1 MSLVTEER
9 DVVIVG
15 AGVGGAALATVLARG
30 GLDVLV
36 LERQTV
42 YRDKV
47 RGEFM
52 APWGVAETLRL
63 GLTDVLLRA
72 GGGYS
77 ARIVVYDEG
86 VPRDVAEANAL
97 PLQGLVPGVPGSLN
111 VGHPQACEALAQAAA
126 EAGACVVR
134 GVGDVVVT
142 SGAAPAV
149 GYDLDDVEHHVR
161 CRLVVGAD
169 GRNSSV
175 RRQAGIELHETT
187 PRIAAAGIL
196 VEGLRTWQGIDAI
209 GTAGDVFYLVFP
221 RPGGLA
227 RLYLMWDIARRD
239 RFAGANREAAFL
251 DAFRVDCLPG
261 GEELAAA
268 RPAGPCATYPMNDT
282 WSDVPFTDGVVLIG
296 DAAGWNDPI
305 IGQGLSIA
313 MRDARIVADVLLAG
327 PDWSSSAFAP
337 YAEERAERMRRLRLS
352 AQLTTELRATFTP
365 AAAERRRHLMPR
377 LIENPTLVAHVMA
390 QVTGPETAAAE
401 AFEAE
406 SFERILA
413 SD

>member
-1 MSLVTEER
+1 MTEHH
-9 DVVIVG
+9 DVAIVG
-15 AGVGGAALATVLARG
+15 AGIGGAALATVLARA

-63 GLTDVLLRA
+63 GLADALLRA
-72 GGGYS
+72 GGGYTP
-77 ARIVVYDEG
+77 RIVVYDEG
-86 VPRDVAEANAL
+86 VPREVAEANAV
-97 PLQGLVPGVPGSLN
+97 PLDGFVPGVPGSLN

-126 EAGACVVR
+126 EAGASVVR
-134 GVGDVVVT
+134 GVGEVVVT
-142 SGAAPAV
+142 PGSAPAIA
-149 GYDLDDVEHHVR
+149 YDLDDVPHHVR

-169 GRNSSV
+169 GRSSSV
-175 RRQAGIELHETT
+175 RRQVGIELHETI
-187 PRIAAAGIL
+187 PRIAAAGLL
-196 VEGLRTWQGIDAI
+196 VEGLRTWQGGLEAI

-261 GEELAAA
+261 GAELVAA

-282 WSDVPFTDGVVLIG
+282 WSDAPFADGVILIG
-296 DAAGWNDPI
+296 DAAGWCDPI

-313 MRDARIVADVLLAG
+313 IRVRIVADVLRAG
-327 PDWSSSAFAP
+327 WDWSPSAFAP

-365 AAAERRRHLMPR
+365 EAAERRRHLMTKFV
-377 LIENPTLVAHVMA
+377 ENPNLFA
-390 QVTGPETAAAE
+390 QLMVQLSGPESVPAE
-401 AFEAE
+401 AFKPENV
-406 SFERILA
+406 ERILA
-413 SD
+413 LD

>member
-1 MSLVTEER
+1 MTEHR

-15 AGVGGAALATVLARG
+15 GGIGGSALATVLARA

-52 APWGVAETLRL
+52 ALWGVAETLRL

-72 GGGYS
+72 GGGYT
-77 ARIVVYDEG
+77 AGIVVYDEG
-86 VPRDVAEANAL
+86 VPRDVAEANAV
-97 PLQGLVPGVPGSLN
+97 PFDGLVPGVPGSLN
-111 VGHPQACEALAQAAA
+111 VGHPQACDALARAAA
-126 EAGACVVR
+126 EAGACVAL

-142 SGAAPAV
+142 PGPAPAIA
-149 GYDLDDVEHHVR
+149 YELDDVEHHVQ

-169 GRNSSV
+169 GRSSSV
-175 RRQAGIELHETT
+175 RRQVGIELHETT
-187 PRIAAAGIL
+187 PRIAGAGLL
-196 VEGLRTWQGIDAI
+196 VEGLRKWQGELEAV

-239 RFAGANREAAFL
+239 RFAGANRQADFL
-251 DAFRVDCLPG
+251 DAFRLDCLPG
-261 GEELAAA
+261 GDELAAA
-268 RPAGPCATYPMNDT
+268 RPAGPCATYPMNDS
-282 WSDVPFTDGVVLIG
+282 WSDAPFTDGVVLIG

-327 PDWSSSAFAP
+327 PDWPLSAFVP

-365 AAAERRRHLMPR
+365 AATERRRQLMPK
-377 LIENPTLVAHVMA
+377 LFGNPTLLAPLMA
-390 QVTGPETAAAE
+390 QVTGPETVAAE

-406 SFERILA
+406 NFERILA
-413 SD
+413 LG